1 MLYDGQKFGEYCSAD
16 EIFADLKPFRLPMCV
31 VRVTSIVMG
40 CVLFGVLN
48 GLRETE
54 RFELLSA
61 RLREMGFEQFVPSPE
76 AGDFHR

>member
-1 MLYDGQKFGEYCSAD
+1 MLYDGQKFGEYCSVD
-16 EIFADLKPFRLPMCV
+16 EIFADLKPFHLPMSV

-54 RFELLSA
+54 RNRMLDN
-61 RLREMGFEQFVPSPE
+61 RLRELGYEQFVPV
-76 AGDFHR
+76 A